1 MTKAEKKMRFNQW
14 LRVIVLLFT
23 LSPFHS
29 FTFTFA
35 QDTYNQIDEYGNVT
49 QRTDNKNFNKHNND
63 TTRNKEVPKGLHAW
77 TIDRTFGDR
86 TPAVPDTLPHLFMNT
101 TLLAATT
108 QPARAVSSSTGPL
121 PRSTSSPSLT
131 VS

>member
-1 MTKAEKKMRFNQW
+1 MTEAEKKMRFNYW
-14 LRVIVLLFT
+14 MRVMVILFT

-63 TTRNKEVPKGLHAW
+63 TTRNKEVPKGRHAW

-86 TPAVPDTLPHLFMNT
+86 TPLCPIPYH
-101 TLLAATT
+101 
-108 QPARAVSSSTGPL
+108 
-121 PRSTSSPSLT
+121 TSS
-131 VS
+131 